1 MKSDEKWPVLIVRL
15 LDVADSLCK
24 KMIKHAFKGRNKQPC
39 FSANATSARFV
50 FYWTSEFKFFV
61 FKVKHIVTVGEPLG
75 CALAN
80 RCLAARC
87 ANLQRRTEPFQATLR
102 SHADTWSGGLDPGSL
117 WPCGSIN
124 GGTPKWMVYKG
135 KSMNIPLRWMITRG
149 TPISGSPHVSGLV
162 STRANWDAR
171 RSCTTSMEPL
181 KALAPFC

>member
-1 MKSDEKWPVLIVRL
+1 
-15 LDVADSLCK
+15 
-24 KMIKHAFKGRNKQPC
+24 MIKHAFKGRNKQPC

-80 RCLAARC
+80 RCLAARW

-135 KSMNIPLRWMITRG
+135 KSRNIPLRWMITRG
-149 TPISGSPHVSGLV
+149 SPWYPHFWKPPCQWTCRLV
-162 STRANWDAR
+162 STRATSDAR